1 MIRVREIRLSI
12 LNDTEDALMN
22 KLTKILKVKKEDIIS
37 FEIDKKSID
46 SRDKNNILYVY
57 NLDVNVKNEDKV
69 LEKVDNKYVSKVN
82 ETKYEFNVTGEEV
95 ITSRPVIVGAG
106 PAGLTLGYILS
117 KYGFKPIIIEKG
129 KRVEDRKKD
138 VYKFWEEDILDI
150 NSNVQFGEGGAG
162 TFSDGKLNFIPKLGK
177 SDLFKYMSQSEAYKI
192 IDDTEEI
199 FTKFKMDSEVYPSN
213 MDEAK
218 EIEKEVAKTGARLLI
233 IKQKHLGS
241 DKLPL
246 YIKDFTDYLENK
258 GVSIY
263 QNTDVV
269 DIVSKSKSEHDLI
282 MKTKTKEEVIT
293 AKNVIVAPGRTGAKW
308 IQELADKYQIPYT
321 SQSIEIG
328 VRVEVRKE
336 ILEDITNIIYDPTI
350 FIKTDTY
357 TDEIRTFCTNPGGY
371 VTKENYYGFICVN
384 GHSLK
389 DVKSM
394 NSNFAFISK
403 VGLTEPATNT
413 RLYGESIARIANTLG
428 DGKPIVQTLRDL
440 RKGRRSDWKRINKGF
455 IEPTLK
461 DCVAGD
467 LSLILPHRIITNILE
482 GLEKLD
488 KIIPGVNNDETLL
501 YGPEIKFFSNEITT
515 NNKFKLED
523 YDIYF
528 VGDGS
533 GKAGNIVTAA
543 ATGLIAA
550 RDILER

>member
-1 MIRVREIRLSI
+1 M
-12 LNDTEDALMN
+12 
-22 KLTKILKVKKEDIIS
+22 KK
-37 FEIDKKSID
+37 F
-46 SRDKNNILYVY
+46 
-57 NLDVNVKNEDKV
+57 DVA
-69 LEKVDNKYVSKVN
+69 
-82 ETKYEFNVTGEEV
+82 
-95 ITSRPVIVGAG
+95 IVGAG
-106 PAGLTLGYILS
+106 PAGLFSAYELITKNNKLKVALIDKGHRAETRMCPMKVNGGKCLNCNPCQIMSGY
-117 KYGFKPIIIEKG
+117 
-129 KRVEDRKKD
+129 
-138 VYKFWEEDILDI
+138 
-150 NSNVQFGEGGAG
+150 GGAG

-177 SDLFKYMSQSEAYKI
+177 SDLFKYMSQSEAYEI
-192 IDDTEEI
+192 IDDTEKI
-199 FTKFKMDSEVYPSN
+199 FTKFNMDSEVYPSN

-218 EIEKEVAKTGARLLI
+218 EIQKEVAKSGARLLI

-246 YIKDFTDYLENK
+246 YIKDFTDFLEKK
-258 GVSIY
+258 GVTIY
-263 QNTDVV
+263 QNTDVI
-269 DIVSKSKSEHDLI
+269 DIVSKSKDDHDLI
-282 MKTKTKEEVIT
+282 MQTKTKEETIN

-308 IQELADKYQIPYT
+308 IQELADKYEIPYT

-336 ILEDITNIIYDPTI
+336 ILEDITNVIYDPTI

-403 VGLTEPATNT
+403 VGLTEPVTNT

-428 DGKPIVQTLRDL
+428 DGKPIVQSLRDL

-467 LSLILPHRIITNILE
+467 LSLVLPHRIITNILE

-515 NNKFKLED
+515 NNKFKLDD

-528 VGDGS
+528 IGDGS

-550 RDILER
+550 RDILDRK